1 MRPYNVEFFD
11 RDLNFLHHD
20 LITSVD
26 VDDDYLA
33 ISTNSITINQT
44 SLVEKCGFIYIS
56 GGNNE
61 FFGIVTD
68 VSDDDYT
75 TTVSFKSALSLFDQ
89 NVVFDTSLQNGTTT
103 SLEKAIADIINQYWI
118 NTGDSYQ
125 SMSVVKTDIL
135 TSTTSWNFNITVDDT
150 NESGITKKI
159 VNFYTDILTPALTS
173 YGVAITP
180 VFSITKK
187 ILTFQI
193 GTSSAS
199 QYIEADL
206 PTVTIDTFTINQ
218 ASSNINKLE
227 IWNADNFEQKI
238 NYFYHTDNTYTTT
251 DEKRVTPVVLEVL
264 SASPSVPDVESEN
277 WSKLAGQYESFTL
290 SETTLVRYGCTY
302 TQDNVSYAKYY
313 YKKLEAGT
321 YSIDSNYYGHDKI
334 FGDPAAGK
342 DKQVDKYTLGDS
354 ETLDSYQTFEDA
366 AADQAY
372 SQFAGRTW
380 TNLIELTVGL
390 DDALIN
396 PLDLKFGQT
405 VQVIHNGMEYTSIFT
420 GKKFSTTMTLTF
432 GTVRM
437 DLTKQLKMGG

>member
-20 LITSVD
+20 LVTSVD

-44 SLVEKCGFIYIS
+44 SLIEKYGFIYIS
-56 GGNNE
+56 GGNNK
-61 FFGIVTD
+61 FFGIVTN

-89 NVVFDTSLQNGTTT
+89 NVIFDTSLQNGTTV
-103 SLEKAIADIINQYWI
+103 SLEKAIADIINEYWI

-125 SMSVVKTDIL
+125 SMSIVKTDIL
-135 TSTTSWNFNITVDDT
+135 TSTTSWNFNITADDSY
-150 NESGITKKI
+150 NEGVTKKI

-187 ILTFQI
+187 DLTFQI

-218 ASSNINKLE
+218 ASSNTNKLE
-227 IWNADNFEQKI
+227 IWNDSNFEEKI
-238 NYFYHTDNTYTTT
+238 NYFYHTDNTYSTIN
-251 DEKRVTPVVLEVL
+251 EKRVTPVVLEVL
-264 SASPSVPDVESEN
+264 TASINVPDVDSDEWKKVAVEN
-277 WSKLAGQYESFTL
+277 ASFTL
-290 SETTLVRYGCTY
+290 DAKRLVRYGATF
-302 TQDNVSYAKYY
+302 TKDNVTYAKYY
-313 YKKLEAGT
+313 YKKLDAGT
-321 YSIDSNYYGHDKI
+321 YTADNDT
-334 FGDPAAGK
+334 FGDPTIAYGAWV
-342 DKQVDKYTLGDS
+342 KQADALYFSDDSSSSIDDYT
-354 ETLDSYQTFEDA
+354 TFDEA
-366 AADQAY
+366 AAEQAY
-372 SQFAGRTW
+372 SEFAGRTW

-390 DDALIN
+390 EDALIN

-405 VQVIHNGMEYTSIFT
+405 VQVIHNGTEYTSIFT